1 MVTEIFDGE
10 KKRQIARDILSKL
23 PDWFG
28 LPESTKRYI
37 EESAKMPFWAWEE
50 SEKSGGV
57 QEKGTEDSIV
67 LGFLALKETSPDT
80 AEIFVMGVLPGQHR
94 RGIGRELY
102 LVFEQYARK
111 KGYSFV
117 QVKTVQSGHYKEYDC
132 TNAFYQAMGFLELE
146 CLPTLWDEWNPCQIY
161 VKYISGD
168 SGQREIKE

>member
-23 PDWFG
+23 LDWFG

-102 LVFEQYARK
+102 LAFE
-111 KGYSFV
+111 
-117 QVKTVQSGHYKEYDC
+117 
-132 TNAFYQAMGFLELE
+132 
-146 CLPTLWDEWNPCQIY
+146 
-161 VKYISGD
+161 
-168 SGQREIKE
+168 